1 MIKYPSIKT
10 VFKRNPDNNYKT
22 LLMGEYTMPEFEYL
36 KDNLWDFTEK
46 VDGMNIRVIYDFN
59 PLGYFVSFRGR
70 TDRAELPGDLVERL
84 EELFPIGKFTN
95 IWPLNEEE
103 DNSLCLYGEGFGAG
117 IQKGGKYSDHKDFV
131 LFDIKMGEVWLKRE
145 DVVDIAQKMEIMYVP
160 YLGTGTL
167 CDLVNLVKQ
176 HLPSRIGTALQWGNF
191 EMEGIVARPLVELVD
206 RFGNRIITKLKAK
219 DFKGDIKGE

>member
-10 VFKRNPDNNYKT
+10 VFKRDPETKFKT
-22 LLMGEYTMPEFEYL
+22 LLMGEYSMPEFEYL

-46 VDGMNIRVIYDFN
+46 VDGMNIRVIFNCTDF
-59 PLGYFVSFRGR
+59 LDGSVSFRGR
-70 TDRAELPGDLVERL
+70 TDKAQLPMDLVERL
-84 EELFPIGKFTN
+84 QELFPIEKFTKL
-95 IWPLNEEE
+95 WPLDDTEE
-103 DNSLCLYGEGFGAG
+103 NSSICLYGEGFGAG

-145 DVVDIAQKMEIMYVP
+145 DVVDIAQKMKIMSVP
-160 YLGTGTL
+160 YLGTE
-167 CDLVNLVKQ
+167 DLNQLVELVEK
-176 HLPSRIGTALQWGNF
+176 PIASNWGDF
-191 EMEGIVARPLVELVD
+191 EMEGIVARPIVELFD

>member
-1 MIKYPSIKT
+1 VVIKYPSIKT

-22 LLMGEYTMPEFEYL
+22 LLMGEYAMPEFEYL

-46 VDGMNIRVIYDFN
+46 VDGMNIRVMYDSN
-59 PLGYFVSFRGR
+59 PLDNNVSFRGR
-70 TDRAELPGDLVERL
+70 TDRAQLPMDLVERL
-84 EELFPIGKFTN
+84 QELFPIEKFTKL
-95 IWPLNEEE
+95 WPLDDTEE
-103 DNSLCLYGEGFGAG
+103 NSSICLYGEGFGAG

-145 DVVDIAQKMEIMYVP
+145 DVVDIAQKMKIMSVP
-160 YLGTGTL
+160 YLGTE
-167 CDLVNLVKQ
+167 DLNQLVELVEK
-176 HLPSRIGTALQWGNF
+176 PIASNWGDF
-191 EMEGIVARPLVELVD
+191 EMEGIVARPIVELFD

>member
-22 LLMGEYTMPEFEYL
+22 LLMGEYAMPEFEYL

-46 VDGMNIRVIYDFN
+46 VDGMNIRVMYDFN

-84 EELFPIGKFTN
+84 EELFPISKFTN

-131 LFDIKMGEVWLKRE
+131 LFDVKAGGFWLRRE
-145 DVVDIAQKMEIMYVP
+145 DVIDVASKLEISCVP
-160 YLGTGTL
+160 GLGKGNL
-167 CDLVNLVKQ
+167 SKLIDLVKS
-176 HLPSRIGTALQWGNF
+176 HLPSHWGDF
-191 EMEGIVARPLVELVD
+191 EMEGIVARPMVELFD
-206 RFGNRIITKLKAK
+206 RFDNRVITKLKAK
-219 DFKGDIKGE
+219 DFKQEK